1 MFNEFYGNKKLLGIG
16 RRKLSR
22 ALVMAVVAC
31 VIGICIFSTSYSNSI
46 NEGLS
51 EKLIRLHV
59 VANSDSE
66 SDQELKRHV
75 RDRIIDYL
83 DNEIDKIQDVN
94 QVDLFIRD
102 NLDIIEKIA
111 MEEVAAYGESY
122 TAQAFF
128 GNHVFPTK
136 AYGDITLP
144 AGNYRALKVVL
155 GEGNGSNW
163 WCVLFP
169 PLCFIDV
176 THGTVPDYIKED
188 LKDTLTDEEY
198 EIIAE
203 ADDDK
208 DIPIRIRFKIVEFF
222 QDTKIRFSGIISK
235 LFDSER

>member
-1 MFNEFYGNKKLLGIG
+1 M
-16 RRKLSR
+16 
-22 ALVMAVVAC
+22 VVTVV
-31 VIGICIFSTSYSNSI
+31 VIGACIFSTSYSNSI
-46 NEGLS
+46 NQGLS

-59 VANSDSE
+59 VANSDSD
-66 SDQELKRHV
+66 SDQELKRDV

-83 DNEIDKIQDVN
+83 DNMIDETQDVN
-94 QVDLFIRD
+94 QVELFVRD

-111 MEEVAAYGESY
+111 EEEMAAYGQSY
-122 TAQAFF
+122 AANAFY
-128 GNHVFPTK
+128 GDYAFPTK

-144 AGNYRALKVVL
+144 AGKYKALKVVL

-176 THGTVPDYIKED
+176 THGTVPDHIKED
-188 LKDTLTDEEY
+188 LKNTLTDDEY

-203 ADDDK
+203 ADDDD
-208 DIPIRIRFKIVEFF
+208 DIPIRIRFKVVEFF